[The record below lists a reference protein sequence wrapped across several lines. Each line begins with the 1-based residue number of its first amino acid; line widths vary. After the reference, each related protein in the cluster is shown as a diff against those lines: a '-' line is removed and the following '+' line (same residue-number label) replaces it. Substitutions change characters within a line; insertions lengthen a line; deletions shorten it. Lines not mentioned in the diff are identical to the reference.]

1 MCGSCFRNASI
12 RSCFRKKKNGKREH
26 HHAYGFCFD
35 HGSRYIPVCRCNTS
49 ISLIPHHLIL
59 HLLLLLPDRLIV
71 PRCRSAHA
79 ICSLSRESMA
89 RGTRPAGSGQGTLR
103 ASLSATFLQTLP
115 DLVTPLKG
123 HSLSPRSCPP
133 TRKTTNESAKYET
146 IEAFFAL
153 CA

>member
-1 MCGSCFRNASI
+1 MHTDFALI
-12 RSCFRKKKNGKREH
+12 TVL
-26 HHAYGFCFD
+26 D
-35 HGSRYIPVCRCNTS
+35 TS
-49 ISLIPHHLIL
+49 LSAAATPPSPSSLPIFL

-103 ASLSATFLQTLP
+103 ASLSDTFLQTLP

-146 IEAFFAL
+146 IEAFFAPL
-153 CA
+153 RMSR